1 LRDAQRAAT
10 IVPIA
15 VLGKSRCYPGKAKPV
30 SDSSAPRASGWV
42 KYYTATEG
50 RPPRP
55 TLLAA
60 LDRFAAEEI
69 CGTAADLGCG
79 DGRDAIELLR
89 RGWRVV
95 AIDSEPVALERLRAR
110 PDLPAGARLDLR
122 AEEFETAEW
131 GPVELVN
138 ASFALPFCPPP
149 AFAALWQKLDASI
162 VTGGRFAGQL
172 CGPRDSWAERGMDN
186 RPITF
191 HEETAARALF
201 ANYAVELFEIEETD
215 SVTPRGEMKHWHIFH
230 VVARK
235 R

>member
-1 LRDAQRAAT
+1 
-10 IVPIA
+10 
-15 VLGKSRCYPGKAKPV
+15 V
-30 SDSSAPRASGWV
+30 SDSSTPRASGWV

-60 LDRFAAEEI
+60 LDRFAAEGI
-69 CGTAADLGCG
+69 RGTAADLGCG

-89 RGWRVV
+89 RGWRVIG
-95 AIDSEPVALERLRAR
+95 IDFEPVALERLRAR
-110 PDLPAGARLDLR
+110 PDLPPAAQLDLHGVPFQE
-122 AEEFETAEW
+122 ADWGKVEF
-131 GPVELVN
+131 VN
-138 ASFALPFCPPP
+138 SSFALPFGPP
-149 AFAALWQKLDASI
+149 AACPALWRKIDASI

-191 HEETAARALF
+191 QDEAAARALF
-201 ANYAVELFEIEETD
+201 ANYTIELFEIEETD
-215 SVTPRGEMKHWHIFH
+215 SVTPRGEMKHWHLFH
-230 VVARK
+230 IVARK

>member
-1 LRDAQRAAT
+1 M
-10 IVPIA
+10 
-15 VLGKSRCYPGKAKPV
+15 
-30 SDSSAPRASGWV
+30 SDSSTPRASGWV

-60 LDRFAAEEI
+60 LDRFAVEGI

-89 RGWRVV
+89 RGWRVIAV
-95 AIDSEPVALERLRAR
+95 DSEPVALERLRTR
-110 PDLPAGARLDLR
+110 PDLPAAAPLDLHGETF
-122 AEEFETAEW
+122 EEADW
-131 GPVELVN
+131 GRVELVN
-138 ASFALPFCPPP
+138 SSFALPFCPPA
-149 AFAALWQKLDASI
+149 AFPALWRKIDASI

-186 RPITF
+186 RPVTF
-191 HEETAARALF
+191 QDEAAARALF
-201 ANYAVELFEIEETD
+201 ANYAVELFDIEETD
-215 SVTPRGEMKHWHIFH
+215 SVTPRGETKHWHLFH
-230 VVARK
+230 IVARK

>member
-1 LRDAQRAAT
+1 VAT
-10 IVPIA
+10 QTVTESPT
-15 VLGKSRCYPGKAKPV
+15 
-30 SDSSAPRASGWV
+30 PRASGWI

-60 LDRFAAEEI
+60 LERFAAEGI

-89 RGWRVV
+89 RGWQVI

-110 PDLPAGARLDLR
+110 PDLPAAARLDLR
-122 AEEFETAEW
+122 GGKFEEADW
-131 GPVELVN
+131 GKVELVN
-138 ASFALPFCPPP
+138 ASFALPFCPPT
-149 AFAALWQKLDASI
+149 AFPALWRKIDQSI
-162 VTGGRFAGQL
+162 PTGGRFAGQL
-172 CGPRDSWAERGMDN
+172 CGPRDSWAERGIDN

-191 HEETAARALF
+191 LDERAARALF
-201 ANYAVELFEIEETD
+201 ANYTIELFEIEETD
-215 SVTPRGEMKHWHIFH
+215 SVTPRGEPKHWHLFH
-230 VVARK
+230 IVARK

>member
-1 LRDAQRAAT
+1 M
-10 IVPIA
+10 
-15 VLGKSRCYPGKAKPV
+15 
-30 SDSSAPRASGWV
+30 SDSSTPRVSGWV

-60 LDRFAAEEI
+60 LDRFSAEGV
-69 CGTAADLGCG
+69 CGIAADLGCG

-89 RGWRVV
+89 RGWRVI
-95 AIDSEPVALERLRAR
+95 AIDSEPAALARLRAR
-110 PDLPAGARLDLR
+110 QDLPPAAQLELR
-122 AEEFETAEW
+122 GEKFEEADW
-131 GPVELVN
+131 GEVALVN
-138 ASFALPFCPPP
+138 SSFALPFCPPA
-149 AFAALWQKLDASI
+149 AFPGLWRKIDTTIA
-162 VTGGRFAGQL
+162 TGGRFAGQL

-191 HEETAARALF
+191 HDEASARTLF
-201 ANYAVELFEIEETD
+201 ANYAIELFEVEETD
-215 SVTPRGEMKHWHIFH
+215 SVTPRGETKHWHLFH